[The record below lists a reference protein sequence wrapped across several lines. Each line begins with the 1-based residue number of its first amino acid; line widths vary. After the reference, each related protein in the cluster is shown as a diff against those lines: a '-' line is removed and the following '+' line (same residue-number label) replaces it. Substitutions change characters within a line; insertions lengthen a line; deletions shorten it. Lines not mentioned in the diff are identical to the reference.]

1 LSRVS
6 VVRKPFTPRD
16 LEADRLSGTLWA
28 RLEALSY
35 IHVSSGRERVELLRS
50 DLARPENLRAIEEA
64 LMRGD
69 THRLERLT
77 EAVRIGYIDNVV
89 YGGKVCV
96 PGSTI
101 KGLLRSRLELCPS
114 QGGTSLSCLHTDAP
128 PLIQPPPPGQ
138 HGWRHARIWWPSV
151 AEDRGPRCDP
161 IASGD
166 YSLCIVCDLF
176 GAPGVVGRVAP
187 SNFCC
192 EASCCEPRDLPYGER
207 VYAIKPG
214 STLRG
219 CIHFNSLTLEEL
231 GLLLIAMGITAQS
244 TVGVEVLIGKHK
256 YAYRDMGR
264 ARFVLEKL
272 VVPARLVETLRSVA
286 SVEPRVSGSIATI
299 EGNELAKFVKESI
312 ERALSAYPQYR
323 SLHGFSEAKKRDE
336 VIR

>member
-1 LSRVS
+1 LSRVK
-6 VVRKPFTPRD
+6 VVRRPFTPRD
-16 LEADRLSGTLWA
+16 ADANRVSGALWA

-35 IHVSSGRERVELLRS
+35 IHVSSGRERIEVLRS
-50 DLARPENLRAIEEA
+50 DLARPENLRFIEEA
-64 LMRGD
+64 LTQGRISQV
-69 THRLERLT
+69 ERLT
-77 EAVRIGYIDNVV
+77 EAVRVGYIDNVV
-89 YGGKVCV
+89 YGGRVCV

-114 QGGTSLSCLHTDAP
+114 QGGESLACLLTESP
-128 PLIQPPPPGQ
+128 PLRSLPPPGQ

-151 AEDRGPRCDP
+151 AEDRGPRCNP
-161 IASGD
+161 IAFGD
-166 YSLCIVCDLF
+166 YSLCIVCNLF

-286 SVEPRVSGSIATI
+286 SVEPRVSGSIAVI
-299 EGNELAKFVKESI
+299 EGDGLTKLVKRAI
-312 ERALSAYPQYR
+312 EQALQEYPQYK
-323 SLHGFSEAKKRDE
+323 SLHGFSEARKRDE